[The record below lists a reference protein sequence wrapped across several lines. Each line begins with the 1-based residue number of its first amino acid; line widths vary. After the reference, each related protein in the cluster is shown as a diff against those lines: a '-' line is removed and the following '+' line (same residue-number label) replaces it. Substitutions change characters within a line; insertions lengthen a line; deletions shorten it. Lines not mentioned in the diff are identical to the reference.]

1 MAPTAWA
8 PQGMD
13 NPICLPRKELRKC
26 SWGSSPGVCPQQ
38 WAQLGRVPSSCRE
51 PPCQRPIKARPC
63 PQLCL
68 GFLAEFLNEMM
79 LHGEMIL
86 KEERET
92 CLRLSEEQVVAA
104 CLLQL
109 KTGMRSD
116 GGTCAGPCPGDLLPG
131 AFPSAM
137 CPAAFLLWGPLINTK
152 ASFRLCLTLEV
163 LRSGWKGKEGGSPW
177 GFLCAMGGKAGP
189 KFDLIYLTFWE

>member
-1 MAPTAWA
+1 MLAKERVKEM
-8 PQGMD
+8 QLGQ
-13 NPICLPRKELRKC
+13 LPRC
-26 SWGSSPGVCPQQ
+26 
-38 WAQLGRVPSSCRE
+38 VPSAVSPAGKGPLVLQGA
-51 PPCQRPIKARPC
+51 PPCQCPIKARPC

-92 CLRLSEEQVVAA
+92 RLRFSEEQVVAA

-109 KTGMRSD
+109 KAGMRND
-116 GGTCAGPCPGDLLPG
+116 GGTCAGLCPGDLLPG

-137 CPAAFLLWGPLINTK
+137 CPAAFLL
-152 ASFRLCLTLEV
+152 
-163 LRSGWKGKEGGSPW
+163 
-177 GFLCAMGGKAGP
+177 
-189 KFDLIYLTFWE
+189 